1 MSNTDPNKSLFI
13 GRPAMLRYDPESNPD
28 CNIDHDQSPYAWTA
42 PLEQTYTDN
51 GCIQSRGGLA
61 RTSIIVGSLFLVNID
76 IDHCKKSLISLR
88 SRLRRGWTIGRTLTI
103 GLGLSPSIS
112 FSFHPR

>member
-1 MSNTDPNKSLFI
+1 
-13 GRPAMLRYDPESNPD
+13 MLRYDPELDPN

-61 RTSIIVGSLFLVNID
+61 CTSVIVGSLFLVNID
-76 IDHCKKSLISLR
+76 IDHLEKSLISLR
-88 SRLRRGWTIGRTLTI
+88 S
-103 GLGLSPSIS
+103 SIA
-112 FSFHPR
+112 